1 MWSTFV
7 VPCVPGK
14 VLPRSKFVSALD
26 IGTTKICCVVGEQTD
41 RGLNIVGVGEAPS
54 EGLRR
59 GVVVNMEKTVRGIT
73 HAVEAAQR
81 MSGQKVESAYVGLAG
96 THVLSQNSRGVI
108 AVARSDREIGHEDV
122 SRVIDA
128 ARAVSVPNDREII
141 HVVPRGYVVDG
152 QEGVKDA
159 VGMSGARLE
168 VEAHI
173 ITGSLTAVQNV
184 VKCVHQSGLNVE
196 DLVVQVLASAEAVL
210 NDNEL
215 ELGVALVDI
224 GGGTTDVALFTDG
237 SVVLTA
243 VLPIGATHVT
253 NDLAIGLR
261 TTLTEA
267 EMLKVNYG
275 HAIPAWIPK
284 EEMVELHQIGQDR
297 VQVVPRRHLAEIIAP
312 RAKEILEM
320 VRTAVR
326 RGGHDG
332 FLPAGIVFTGGGCR
346 LMGLAEA
353 AQSQLDLP
361 VRIGTPNGTTGMS
374 DRVSGPSYATAI
386 GLLRWGHKLRHQNNG
401 HVPVGAGVSAAAQR
415 TVRWLK
421 DFF

>member
-1 MWSTFV
+1 M
-7 VPCVPGK
+7 
-14 VLPRSKFVSALD
+14 PRSKYVTALD
-26 IGTTKICCVVGEQTD
+26 IGTTKICCVVGEPTE

-73 HAVEAAQR
+73 HAVDAAQR
-81 MSGQKVESAYVGLAG
+81 MCGHKLESAYVGMAG
-96 THVLSQNSRGVI
+96 THVLSQNSHGVI

-122 SRVIDA
+122 TRVIDA

-159 VGMSGARLE
+159 IGMSGARLE
-168 VEAHI
+168 VETHI

-184 VKCVHQSGLNVE
+184 VKCVHQAGMSVE

-215 ELGVALVDI
+215 ELGVALVDV
-224 GGGTTDVALFTDG
+224 GGGTTDVALFADG
-237 SVVLTA
+237 SVVHTA
-243 VLPIGATHVT
+243 VLPVGATHIT
-253 NDLAIGLR
+253 NDVAIGLR
-261 TTLTEA
+261 TSLGEA

-275 HAIPAWIPK
+275 HAIPANIPR
-284 EEMVELHQIGQDR
+284 EA
-297 VQVVPRRHLAEIIAP
+297 RRHLAEIIAP
-312 RAKEILEM
+312 RAREILEM
-320 VRTAVR
+320 VRLEMR

-332 FLPAGIVFTGGGCR
+332 FLPGGIVFTGGGCR
-346 LMGLAEA
+346 LLGFTEA
-353 AQSQLDLP
+353 AQSLLDLP
-361 VRIGTPNGTTGMS
+361 VRIGSPAQTIGMS
-374 DRVSGPSYATAI
+374 DQVGGPAYATAV
-386 GLLRWGHKLRHQNNG
+386 GLLRWGTKLRHHANG
-401 HVPVGAGVSAAAQR
+401 HAPVGAGASALYAR
-415 TVRWLK
+415 TVRWIK

>member
-1 MWSTFV
+1 
-7 VPCVPGK
+7 
-14 VLPRSKFVSALD
+14 LPRSKYVTALD
-26 IGTTKICCVVGEQTD
+26 IGTTKICCVVGEPTE
-41 RGLNIVGVGEAPS
+41 RGLNIIGVGEAPS

-73 HAVEAAQR
+73 HAVDAAQR
-81 MSGQKVESAYVGLAG
+81 MCGHKLESAYVGMAG
-96 THVLSQNSRGVI
+96 THVLSQNSHGVI

-122 SRVIDA
+122 TRVIDA

-159 VGMSGARLE
+159 VGMSGARL
-168 VEAHI
+168 
-173 ITGSLTAVQNV
+173 AVQNV
-184 VKCVHQSGLNVE
+184 VKCVHQAGMSVE

-215 ELGVALVDI
+215 ELGVALVDV
-224 GGGTTDVALFTDG
+224 GGGTTDVALFADG
-237 SVVLTA
+237 SVVHTA
-243 VLPIGATHVT
+243 VLPVGATHVT
-253 NDLAIGLR
+253 NDVAIGLR
-261 TTLTEA
+261 TSLGEA

-275 HAIPAWIPK
+275 HAIPANIPR

-312 RAKEILEM
+312 RAREILEM
-320 VRTAVR
+320 VRLEMR

-332 FLPAGIVFTGGGCR
+332 FLPGGIVFTGGGCR
-346 LMGLAEA
+346 LLGFTEA
-353 AQSQLDLP
+353 AQSLLDLP
-361 VRIGTPNGTTGMS
+361 VRIGSPAQTIGMS
-374 DRVSGPSYATAI
+374 DQVGGPAYATAV
-386 GLLRWGHKLRHQNNG
+386 GLLRWGTKLRHHANG
-401 HVPVGAGVSAAAQR
+401 HAPVGAGASALYAR
-415 TVRWLK
+415 TVRWIK

>member
-1 MWSTFV
+1 
-7 VPCVPGK
+7 
-14 VLPRSKFVSALD
+14 LPRSKYVTALD
-26 IGTTKICCVVGEQTD
+26 IGTTKICCVVGEPTE
-41 RGLNIVGVGEAPS
+41 RGLNIVGFGEASS

-59 GVVVNMEKTVRGIT
+59 GVVVNMEKTVRGIS
-73 HAVEAAQR
+73 HAVDAAQR
-81 MSGQKVESAYVGLAG
+81 MCGHKIESAFVGMAG
-96 THVLSQNSRGVI
+96 THVLSQNSRGMI

-141 HVVPRGYVVDG
+141 HVVPRGFIVDG
-152 QEGVKDA
+152 QEGVRDA

-168 VEAHI
+168 VETHI

-184 VKCVHQSGLNVE
+184 VKCVHQAGMNVE

-215 ELGVALVDI
+215 DLGVALVDV

-237 SVVLTA
+237 SVVHTA
-243 VLPIGATHVT
+243 VLPVGATHVT
-253 NDLAIGLR
+253 NDIAIGLR
-261 TTLTEA
+261 TT
-267 EMLKVNYG
+267 YG
-275 HAIPAWIPK
+275 HAIPACIPK

-312 RAKEILEM
+312 RAREILDM
-320 VRTAVR
+320 VRLEMR

-332 FLPAGIVFTGGGCR
+332 FLPGGIVFTGGGCR
-346 LMGLAEA
+346 LLGFTEA
-353 AQSQLDLP
+353 AQSLLDLP
-361 VRIGTPNGTTGMS
+361 VRIGAPAQTIGMS
-374 DRVSGPSYATAI
+374 DQVSGPAYATAV
-386 GLLRWGHKLRHQNNG
+386 GLLRWGAKLRHQGNG
-401 HVPVGAGVSAAAQR
+401 HAPVGAGASAVYTR
-415 TVRWLK
+415 TVRWIK

>member
-1 MWSTFV
+1 
-7 VPCVPGK
+7 
-14 VLPRSKFVSALD
+14 
-26 IGTTKICCVVGEQTD
+26 VVGEQTD
-41 RGLNIVGVGEAPS
+41 RGLNIVGVGESPS

-73 HAVEAAQR
+73 HAVDAAQR
-81 MSGQKVESAYVGLAG
+81 MCGHKVESAYVGLAG

-108 AVARSDREIGHEDV
+108 AVARSDREIGNEDV
-122 SRVIDA
+122 TRVIDA

-159 VGMSGARLE
+159 IGMSGARLE

-184 VKCVHQSGLNVE
+184 VKCVHQAGLNVD

-237 SVVLTA
+237 SVVQTA
-243 VLPIGATHVT
+243 VLPIGANHVT

-275 HAIPAWIPK
+275 HAIPGWIPK

-297 VQVVPRRHLAEIIAP
+297 VQMVPRRHLAEIIAP
-312 RAKEILEM
+312 RAKEILDM
-320 VRTAVR
+320 VRIAIG

-332 FLPAGIVFTGGGCR
+332 FLPAGIVLTGGGCR
-346 LMGLAEA
+346 LMGLTEA
-353 AQSQLDLP
+353 AQSQLELP

-374 DRVSGPSYATAI
+374 DRVTGPSYATAI
-386 GLLRWGHKLRHQNNG
+386 GLLRWGYKARHQHNG
-401 HVPVGAGVSAAAQR
+401 HVPVGAGVSAAATR

>member
-1 MWSTFV
+1 MDRSQIERNLGFLGQKLAEMQIKATIILMGGALMVTQIGNRKSTQDIDV
-7 VPCVPGK
+7 VI
-14 VLPRSKFVSALD
+14 A
-26 IGTTKICCVVGEQTD
+26 TND
-41 RGLNIVGVGEAPS
+41 RGTYQAIQQAMVGAERMAGVRGES
-54 EGLRR
+54 
-59 GVVVNMEKTVRGIT
+59 VVV
-73 HAVEAAQR
+73 
-81 MSGQKVESAYVGLAG
+81 SLAG
-96 THVLSQNSRGVI
+96 PHITSQNSRGVI
-108 AVARSDREIGHEDV
+108 AVSRPNREIAGDDV
-122 SRVIDA
+122 NRVIDA

-184 VKCVHQSGLNVE
+184 VKCVHQSGMSVE

-215 ELGVALVDI
+215 DLGVALVDV
-224 GGGTTDVALFTDG
+224 GGGTTDVALFSDG
-237 SVVLTA
+237 SVIHTA

-253 NDLAIGLR
+253 NDVAIGLR
-261 TTLTEA
+261 TSLGEA
-267 EMLKVNYG
+267 EMLKINYG
-275 HAIPAWIPK
+275 HAIPAAIPR

-312 RAKEILEM
+312 RAREILEM
-320 VRTAVR
+320 IRLEMR

-332 FLPAGIVFTGGGCR
+332 FLPGGIVFTGGGCR
-346 LMGLAEA
+346 LLGFTEA
-353 AQSQLDLP
+353 ASQLLDLP
-361 VRIGTPNGTTGMS
+361 VRIGTPHQTIGMS
-374 DRVSGPSYATAI
+374 DQVTGPAYATAV
-386 GLLRWGHKLRHQNNG
+386 GLLRWGTKLRYHGNG
-401 HVPVGAGVSAAAQR
+401 HAPAGAGVSAAYAR
-415 TVRWLK
+415 TVRWIK

>member
-1 MWSTFV
+1 
-7 VPCVPGK
+7 
-14 VLPRSKFVSALD
+14 
-26 IGTTKICCVVGEQTD
+26 VVGEQTD
-41 RGLNIVGVGEAPS
+41 RGLNIIGVGESPS

-81 MSGQKVESAYVGLAG
+81 MCGHKVESVYVGMAG

-108 AVARSDREIGHEDV
+108 AVARSDREIGQEDV
-122 SRVIDA
+122 TRVIDA
-128 ARAVSVPNDREII
+128 ARAISVPNDREII

-152 QEGVKDA
+152 QEGVRDA

-184 VKCVHQSGLNVE
+184 VKCVHQAGLNVD

-215 ELGVALVDI
+215 DLGVALVDI

-237 SVVLTA
+237 SVVQTA
-243 VLPIGATHVT
+243 VLPIGANHVT

-297 VQVVPRRHLAEIIAP
+297 VQMVPRRHLAEIIAP

-320 VRTAVR
+320 VRIAIG

-332 FLPAGIVFTGGGCR
+332 FLPAGIVLTGGGCR
-346 LMGLAEA
+346 LMGLTEA
-353 AQSQLDLP
+353 AQSQLELP

-374 DRVSGPSYATAI
+374 DRVTGPSYATAI
-386 GLLRWGHKLRHQNNG
+386 GLLRWGYKARHEHNG
-401 HVPVGAGVSAAAQR
+401 HVPVGAGVSAAASR

>member
-1 MWSTFV
+1 M
-7 VPCVPGK
+7 
-14 VLPRSKFVSALD
+14 PRSKYVTALD
-26 IGTTKICCVVGEQTD
+26 IGTTKICCVVGEPTE

-59 GVVVNMEKTVRGIT
+59 GVVVNMEKTVRGIS
-73 HAVEAAQR
+73 HAVDAAQR
-81 MSGQKVESAYVGLAG
+81 MCGRKLESVFVGMAG

-108 AVARSDREIGHEDV
+108 AVARSDREIGQEDV

-141 HVVPRGYVVDG
+141 HVVPRGYIVDG

-159 VGMSGARLE
+159 VGMSGGRLE
-168 VEAHI
+168 VETHI

-184 VKCVHQSGLNVE
+184 VKCVHQSGMSVE

-210 NDNEL
+210 SDNEL
-215 ELGVALVDI
+215 DLGVALVDV

-237 SVVLTA
+237 SVVHTA
-243 VLPIGATHVT
+243 VLPVGATHVT
-253 NDLAIGLR
+253 NDVAIGLR

-267 EMLKVNYG
+267 EMLKINYG
-275 HAIPAWIPK
+275 HAIPANIPR

-297 VQVVPRRHLAEIIAP
+297 LQIVPRRHLAEIIAP
-312 RAKEILEM
+312 RAREILEM
-320 VRTAVR
+320 VRIEMR

-332 FLPAGIVFTGGGCR
+332 FLPGGIVFTGGGCR
-346 LMGLAEA
+346 LLGFTEA
-353 AQSQLDLP
+353 AQSLLDLP
-361 VRIGTPNGTTGMS
+361 VRIGQPGQTIGMS
-374 DRVSGPSYATAI
+374 DQVSGPAYATAV
-386 GLLRWGHKLRHQNNG
+386 GLLRWGTKLRHHGNG
-401 HVPVGAGVSAAAQR
+401 HAPVGAGVSAAYER
-415 TVRWLK
+415 TVRWIK

>member
-1 MWSTFV
+1 
-7 VPCVPGK
+7 
-14 VLPRSKFVSALD
+14 LPRSKYVTALD
-26 IGTTKICCVVGEQTD
+26 IGTTKICCVVGEPTE
-41 RGLNIVGVGEAPS
+41 RGLNIVGLGEAPS

-59 GVVVNMEKTVRGIT
+59 GVVVNMEKTVRGIAR
-73 HAVEAAQR
+73 AVDAAQR
-81 MSGQKVESAYVGLAG
+81 MCGHKLESAFVGMAG

-108 AVARSDREIGHEDV
+108 AVARPNREIAYDDV

-141 HVVPRGYVVDG
+141 HVVPRGYIVDG
-152 QEGVKDA
+152 QEGVRDA

-168 VEAHI
+168 VETHI

-184 VKCVHQSGLNVE
+184 VKCVHQAGMSVE

-215 ELGVALVDI
+215 DLGVALVDV
-224 GGGTTDVALFTDG
+224 GGGTTDLALFTDG
-237 SVVLTA
+237 SVVHTA
-243 VLPIGATHVT
+243 VLPVGATHVT
-253 NDLAIGLR
+253 NDVAIGLR
-261 TTLTEA
+261 TTLGEA

-275 HAIPAWIPK
+275 HAIPAAIPR

-312 RAKEILEM
+312 RAREILEM
-320 VRTAVR
+320 VRLEMR

-332 FLPAGIVFTGGGCR
+332 FLPGGIVFTGGGCR
-346 LMGLAEA
+346 LLGFTEA
-353 AQSQLDLP
+353 AQSLLDLP
-361 VRIGTPNGTTGMS
+361 VRIGAPHQTIGMS
-374 DRVSGPSYATAI
+374 DQVGGPAYATAV
-386 GLLRWGHKLRHQNNG
+386 GLLRWGTKLRHHGNG
-401 HVPVGAGVSAAAQR
+401 HTPAGAGVSAAYAR
-415 TVRWLK
+415 TVRWIK

>member
-1 MWSTFV
+1 MWFQAFQPTFQERF
-7 VPCVPGK
+7 
-14 VLPRSKFVSALD
+14 LPRSKYVTALD
-26 IGTTKICCVVGEQTD
+26 IGTTKICCVVGEPTE
-41 RGLNIVGVGEAPS
+41 RGINVLGVGEFPS
-54 EGLRR
+54 DGLRR

-73 HAVEAAQR
+73 QAVEAAQR
-81 MSGQKVESAYVGLAG
+81 MCGHKIESAYVGLAG

-108 AVARSDREIGHEDV
+108 AVARSDREIGQDDV

-141 HVVPRGYVVDG
+141 HVVPRGYIVDG

-168 VEAHI
+168 VETHI

-184 VKCVHQSGLNVE
+184 VKCVHQSGMSVE
-196 DLVVQVLASAEAVL
+196 DLVVQVLASAEAVV

-215 ELGVALVDI
+215 ELGVAVVDI
-224 GGGTTDVALFTDG
+224 GGGTTDLALFTDG
-237 SVVLTA
+237 SVTHTA

-253 NDLAIGLR
+253 NDVAIGLR
-261 TTLTEA
+261 TTLAEA

-275 HAIPAWIPK
+275 HAIPACIPR

-297 VQVVPRRHLAEIIAP
+297 MQVVPRRHLAEIIAP
-312 RAKEILEM
+312 RAREILDMIRLEM
-320 VRTAVR
+320 R

-332 FLPAGIVFTGGGCR
+332 FLPAGVVFTGGGCR
-346 LMGLAEA
+346 LLGFTEA
-353 AQSQLDLP
+353 AQSVLDLP
-361 VRIGTPNGTTGMS
+361 VRIGAPAPSSGMS
-374 DRVSGPSYATAI
+374 DQVTGPAYATAI
-386 GLLRWGHKLRHQNNG
+386 GLLRWGTKLRHQQNG
-401 HVPVGAGVSAAAQR
+401 HVPVGAGVSAAYTR
-415 TVRWLK
+415 TVRWFR

>member
-1 MWSTFV
+1 M
-7 VPCVPGK
+7 
-14 VLPRSKFVSALD
+14 PRSKYVTALD
-26 IGTTKICCVVGEQTD
+26 IGTTKICCVVGEPAE

-59 GVVVNMEKTVRGIT
+59 GVVVNMEKTTRGIA
-73 HAVEAAQR
+73 HAVDAAQR
-81 MSGQKVESAYVGLAG
+81 MCGHKLESAFVGMAG
-96 THVLSQNSRGVI
+96 THVLSQNSRGMV
-108 AVARSDREIGHEDV
+108 AVSRPNREIGGDDV
-122 SRVIDA
+122 NRVIDA

-184 VKCVHQSGLNVE
+184 VKCVHQSGMSVE

-215 ELGVALVDI
+215 DLGVALVDV
-224 GGGTTDVALFTDG
+224 GGGTTDVALFSDG
-237 SVVLTA
+237 SVVHTA
-243 VLPIGATHVT
+243 VLPIGAMHVT
-253 NDLAIGLR
+253 NDIAIGLR
-261 TTLTEA
+261 TTLQEA
-267 EMLKVNYG
+267 EMLKINYG
-275 HAIPAWIPK
+275 HAIPAAIPR
-284 EEMVELHQIGQDR
+284 EEMVELHQIGQDK

-312 RAKEILEM
+312 RVREILEM
-320 VRTAVR
+320 VRLEMR

-332 FLPAGIVFTGGGCR
+332 FLPGGIVFTGGGCR
-346 LMGLAEA
+346 LLGFTEA
-353 AQSQLDLP
+353 ASALLDLP
-361 VRIGTPNGTTGMS
+361 VRIGTPHQTIGMS
-374 DRVSGPSYATAI
+374 DQVSGPAYATAV
-386 GLLRWGHKLRHQNNG
+386 GLLRWGTKLRHQGNGNG
-401 HVPVGAGVSAAAQR
+401 HTPVGAGVSAAF
-415 TVRWLK
+415 RWIK